1 MEHEPPEPVEP
12 PIAAVLDTSLSGKE
26 AHLDLGTVQHL
37 ATRLANRGVELWIPL
52 QVVYEW
58 SAHAEPV
65 LLRLHKAHEQ
75 ASKAGLAEKPIK
87 KLGKLE
93 IAERVRDQCAQLTN
107 VTVLGM
113 NGQSAID
120 GIRDQILGTGP
131 GTIKKTARDQ
141 NIRTGASDSS
151 WVRDSIA
158 HAGGKVSDIVFA
170 TKNEGDV
177 FATTRDLG
185 FKDSEIRFW
194 SGDYRCFDDVF
205 PERRPEPEPEPEEPG
220 PGPEEPPAA
229 EREREEP
236 PATEP
241 EPETEAEPAPTEVAA
256 LIAIAT
262 ALLDDYH
269 QARAADDRSGPP
281 PGWIAVD
288 DVAIGSG
295 LDDYD
300 SAEIENMIEP
310 TAEMEPF
317 ARLVDISDVDVDAD
331 GADIW
336 VNYTVRLLAD
346 VRVEGITIDN
356 DGASLVNSVGL
367 HDRLLRV
374 PFTAIL
380 NTQDGTL
387 RDIEQQ
393 GPADTFAATRA
404 FNDGHDAYEWLYT
417 EEISAWEHV
426 VVTPLTGAPDLPD
439 SFELRGPQGRVE
451 TASITG
457 DIGGDWTLT
466 FDNSDVS
473 IAATYDPDARVWLGR
488 HDSFNWRSPVGV
500 HSEAAGRRV
509 SRTPYLGLA
518 EVWEYLIGPEEP
530 AS

>member
-1 MEHEPPEPVEP
+1 MP

-37 ATRLANRGVELWIPL
+37 ATRLANRGVALWIPL

-58 SAHAEPV
+58 SAHAEPI

-75 ASKAGLAEKPIK
+75 ASKAGLVEEPFE
-87 KLGKLE
+87 KLE
-93 IAERVRDQCAQLTN
+93 KLQIAQRVRDQCAQLAN

-131 GTIKKTARDQ
+131 GTIKQ
-141 NIRTGASDSS
+141 NGQGQNLRTGASDSS

-158 HAGGKVSDIVFA
+158 HAGGEVSGIVFA
-170 TKNEGDV
+170 TKNERDV
-177 FATTRDLG
+177 LATTQDLG
-185 FKDSEIRFW
+185 IEDSEIRFW
-194 SGDYRCFDDVF
+194 SGDYRRFDDVF
-205 PERRPEPEPEPEEPG
+205 PERKPAPE
-220 PGPEEPPAA
+220 PEEPPAA
-229 EREREEP
+229 E
-236 PATEP
+236 P
-241 EPETEAEPAPTEVAA
+241 EPEAEPAPTEVTALVAIAAA
-256 LIAIAT
+256 L
-262 ALLDDYH
+262 LNDYH
-269 QARAADDRSGPP
+269 LARAADDRSGPP
-281 PGWIAVD
+281 PGWIDVD
-288 DVAIGSG
+288 DVAIGTG
-295 LDDYD
+295 LDEYD

-317 ARLVDISDVDVDAD
+317 ARLVDISAVDVDAD
-331 GADIW
+331 GVDTW

-346 VRVEGITIDN
+346 VRVEGIIIDN

-374 PFTAIL
+374 PFSAIL

-393 GPADTFAATRA
+393 GPADTFAAVRA
-404 FNDGHDAYEWLYT
+404 FDDGHDAYEWLYA

-426 VVTPLTGAPDLPD
+426 TVTPLTGDPDLPD

-457 DIGGDWTLT
+457 AIGGDWALV
-466 FDNSDVS
+466 FDNSGVS

-488 HDSFNWRSPVGV
+488 QDSFNWRPPVGV
-500 HSEAAGRRV
+500 HSEASSRQV

-518 EVWEYLIGPEEP
+518 QVWEYLMEPPEEP
-530 AS
+530 MTDLVL